1 MESGVLRNECEP
13 EARAAGSRVHRK
25 SGPPPPV
32 RSDPTLNAWAR
43 HCTALQAQCF
53 TGPTLESGNTQ
64 APGGIP
70 SFPVPTPEAWARHC
84 TALQAQCFTGPTLES
99 GNTQAPGGIR
109 SFPVPTPEAWARHC
123 TALQAQ
129 CFTGPTLE
137 SGNTQAPGGI
147 RSFPVPTP
155 EAWARHCTAL
165 QAQCF
170 TRPTLESG
178 NTQAPGGIR
187 SFPALFRVGKNRV
200 SSLSEPFRESGHA
213 DHSADRDP
221 DAGSSAG
228 WHQPGRPGQ
237 LLDPWTGG

>member
-64 APGGIP
+64 APGGI
-70 SFPVPTPEAWARHC
+70 
-84 TALQAQCFTGPTLES
+84 
-99 GNTQAPGGIR
+99 R

-129 CFTGPTLE
+129 CFTGPTLQ
-137 SGNTQAPGGI
+137 SGDDEEAEGKATLNLF
-147 RSFPVPTP
+147 FPLVLFPHAAGVGP
-155 EAWARHCTAL
+155 VLHWASSAVAHWAYS
-165 QAQCF
+165 
-170 TRPTLESG
+170 LEWED
-178 NTQAPGGIR
+178 R
-187 SFPALFRVGKNRV
+187 NRV
-200 SSLSEPFRESGHA
+200 RVDRSLMGHV
-213 DHSADRDP
+213 
-221 DAGSSAG
+221 
-228 WHQPGRPGQ
+228 
-237 LLDPWTGG
+237 